1 MGNNGDVLADSIFCT
16 FPGCRA
22 PWQWGGPGASQVP
35 WVLSGICCGL
45 ILTGGVNILPGW
57 REDKPSDGSG
67 WRLVKLMAQVAT
79 PHRAFS
85 FWPAI
90 ILIQNNFKAL
100 FITRDW
106 PDLISVP
113 HQGHLLV
120 VIAFYFFF
128 SQRQAG
134 WALHTLA
141 NAVYWCFSCV
151 ISYLPSETSQN
162 QCSSYLGREW
172 QYLSV
177 LCMAIGLKWRTWLN
191 KDKILSIVKVFCGGP
206 ELEVLCDL
214 CQRQVMLRRLAGGWL
229 LKTSPNFSPL
239 LGDLQLF
246 YLAVAAEILLTIK
259 RAALPQ

>member
-128 SQRQAG
+128 FSEAG
-134 WALHTLA
+134 RMSSAHLGK
-141 NAVYWCFSCV
+141 CCV
-151 ISYLPSETSQN
+151 FVFQ
-162 QCSSYLGREW
+162 
-172 QYLSV
+172 
-177 LCMAIGLKWRTWLN
+177 LC
-191 KDKILSIVKVFCGGP
+191 DILSAKWNIPKSMFQLPGEGVTILVSPVHGNWIEVENLVK
-206 ELEVLCDL
+206 
-214 CQRQVMLRRLAGGWL
+214 
-229 LKTSPNFSPL
+229 
-239 LGDLQLF
+239 
-246 YLAVAAEILLTIK
+246 
-259 RAALPQ
+259 

>member
-57 REDKPSDGSG
+57 REDKRSDGSG

-128 SQRQAG
+128 LRGRQDELCTPWQMLCIG
-134 WALHTLA
+134 VS
-141 NAVYWCFSCV
+141 AVWYLICQVKHPKINVPVTWGGSDNTCQSCAWQLDW
-151 ISYLPSETSQN
+151 SGE
-162 QCSSYLGREW
+162 LG
-172 QYLSV
+172 
-177 LCMAIGLKWRTWLN
+177 
-191 KDKILSIVKVFCGGP
+191 
-206 ELEVLCDL
+206 
-214 CQRQVMLRRLAGGWL
+214 
-229 LKTSPNFSPL
+229 
-239 LGDLQLF
+239 
-246 YLAVAAEILLTIK
+246 
-259 RAALPQ
+259 